1 MTEPAAE
8 EAPRGAKLL
17 AGRIGGVA
25 GSLAIGQL
33 LVGVTYIV
41 AARSMDPA
49 GLGLVAT
56 CFAIGTIG
64 ATVFDMGLTLMLVR
78 DVAAGTTT
86 MQQARALVSAKR
98 RLLPLL
104 LIPTVAASL
113 LIMPNP
119 VEGIVLGVIG
129 WLIWEALAANAL
141 LRTLEQFTRAA
152 SAQLAGRALGL
163 VSTTVLVF
171 LIAPE
176 LALAIGLAA
185 SFAAEA
191 VIDLVFL
198 GASRTKA
205 ASMRVL
211 LTTNRKSLSYGFGTL
226 SSTGQQLDQPLVSL
240 GGGAAAGGI
249 YAAAGRL
256 LGPLLFLS
264 SALALVGAPWLA
276 RAQNDP
282 DALRAE
288 ERRISRFALVLAAAP
303 LAAAAVGP
311 LVIPWL
317 LGAEYE
323 HSGTTF
329 TMLAI
334 GAAISTVSQGMAI
347 TLQNR
352 RVEHAV
358 SIAIAIGLVLGLIAT
373 YVLAAAGG
381 AVWAAAGYTLSQ
393 LYIVI
398 HLAVVLHRVRARG

>member
-1 MTEPAAE
+1 MSEPAD

-25 GSLAIGQL
+25 GSLAIGQI

-64 ATVFDMGLTLMLVR
+64 ATVFDIGLTPMMVR
-78 DVAAGTTT
+78 DVAAGKTT
-86 MQQARALVSAKR
+86 MQHARALVSAKR
-98 RLLPLL
+98 RLLPILVV
-104 LIPTVAASL
+104 PTLAASL
-113 LIMPNP
+113 LIMPAP
-119 VEGIVLGVIG
+119 AEGAVLGVIG
-129 WLIWEALAANAL
+129 WLIWEALTANSL
-141 LRTLEQFTRAA
+141 LRALEQFTRAA

-171 LIAPE
+171 FIVPE

-185 SFAAEA
+185 SFAVEA
-191 VIDLVFL
+191 VLDRVFL
-198 GASRTKA
+198 GSNRAKA
-205 ASMRVL
+205 ASLREL
-211 LTTNRKSLSYGFGTL
+211 ATANRRSLSYGLGTL
-226 SSTGQQLDQPLVSL
+226 SATGQQLDQPLVTL
-240 GGGAAAGGI
+240 GGGAAASGI

-264 SALALVGAPWLA
+264 SALALVAAPWLA

-282 DALRAE
+282 AALRAE

-303 LAAAAVGP
+303 LVAAALGP

-317 LGAEYE
+317 LGPDYE
-323 HSGTTF
+323 NSGTTF

-334 GAAISTVSQGMAI
+334 GAAISTVSQGMATI
-347 TLQNR
+347 LQNR
-352 RVEHAV
+352 GVERSV
-358 SIAIAIGLVLGLIAT
+358 STAIAIGLVLGLIAT

-393 LYIVI
+393 VYIVA
-398 HLAVVLHRVRARG
+398 HLALVLHRVRSRT

>member
-8 EAPRGAKLL
+8 EPRGAKLL

-64 ATVFDMGLTLMLVR
+64 ATVFDIGLTPMMVR
-78 DVAAGTTT
+78 DVAAGKIA
-86 MQQARALVSAKR
+86 MPHARALVGAKR
-98 RLLPLL
+98 RLLPILL
-104 LIPTVAASL
+104 VPTLAACS
-113 LIMPNP
+113 LIMPSP

-129 WLIWEALAANAL
+129 WLIWEALTANSL
-141 LRTLEQFTRAA
+141 LRALEQFTRAA

-163 VSTTVLVF
+163 VATTVLVF
-171 LIAPE
+171 LIDPE

-191 VIDLVFL
+191 VIDRVFL
-198 GASRTKA
+198 GSAATRA
-205 ASMRVL
+205 ASMRELVAA
-211 LTTNRKSLSYGFGTL
+211 NRRSLSYGLGTL
-226 SSTGQQLDQPLVSL
+226 SATGQQLDQPLVSL

-264 SALALVGAPWLA
+264 SALALVAAPWLA

-282 DALRAE
+282 AALRGE

-303 LAAAAVGP
+303 LAAAALGP

-317 LGAEYE
+317 LGPDYVN
-323 HSGTTF
+323 SGTTF

-334 GAAISTVSQGMAI
+334 GAAISTISQGMATI
-347 TLQNR
+347 LQNR
-352 RVEHAV
+352 GVERSV
-358 SIAIAIGLVLGLIAT
+358 SIAIAIGLVLGLVAT

-393 LYIVI
+393 VYIVA
-398 HLAVVLHRVRARG
+398 HLAVVLRRVRAGT